1 MIVICNFLFL
11 LLISYSFLIFLLGYL
26 AGFFGCDLI
35 SYGLVVFSSS
45 MCVLLI
51 LAAEFVFRS
60 GYFLFFLVIILL
72 YCMYVLHTYL
82 HTHTHTHTQR
92 AICSHTYV
100 HIHIQGVTG
109 GTDQTSGGCSLC

>member
-82 HTHTHTHTQR
+82 HTHTHTHTHKELY
-92 AICSHTYV
+92 AVIPMYTYIYRV
-100 HIHIQGVTG
+100 
-109 GTDQTSGGCSLC
+109 

>member
-82 HTHTHTHTQR
+82 HTHTHTHKELY
-92 AICSHTYV
+92 AVIPMYTYIYRV
-100 HIHIQGVTG
+100 
-109 GTDQTSGGCSLC
+109 